1 MQLLHSCAVG
11 PRANVSQQAVA
22 GQTMGDFADREC
34 DWDNED
40 NRHQAAY
47 GVHPCWGVF
56 YGRVLDALGQ
66 QSKLLATFE
75 DPWERSKT
83 VYALYRQLMEGD
95 GSELEDSSPDY
106 RRWLLDQQLETTLCG
121 IHTGEE
127 GHDDGDDLIWAS
139 EHDSDDPQGFLRQLW
154 DGEWGGHSNWGDE
167 DLSEACWQA
176 YADDNAGMNGGM
188 TVHIQLYERIR
199 DSLGEEFRK
208 VREQVFEARE
218 QRRALYLELD
228 QDPEQEEFLHF
239 SDYSDPLRN
248 PAMLRILAFT
258 NEQIEAWIQE
268 AKDQGWDPA
277 QEIA

>member
-1 MQLLHSCAVG
+1 MAW
-11 PRANVSQQAVA
+11 
-22 GQTMGDFADREC
+22 

-40 NRHQAAY
+40 NRQQAVY
-47 GVHPCWGVF
+47 GEHPCWGVF
-56 YGRVLDALGQ
+56 YGRVLDALGKQ
-66 QSKLLATFE
+66 ASLLATFE

-83 VYALYRQLMEGD
+83 VYALYRQLIEGD
-95 GSELEDSSPDY
+95 GSELEGSSPDY

-127 GHDDGDDLIWAS
+127 GHDEGDDLIWAS
-139 EHDSDDPQGFLRQLW
+139 EHESDDPQGFLKQLW
-154 DGEWGGHSNWGDE
+154 DGEWGSHSNWGDVE
-167 DLSEACWQA
+167 LSEACWQA

-208 VREQVFEARE
+208 VRDQVFEARE

-248 PAMLRILAFT
+248 PAMLHILSFT
-258 NEQIEAWIQE
+258 NEQIESWIQE

-277 QEIA
+277 QGEH